1 MLHFVAFGLRDEAVS
16 WFPAKGAA
24 MMLFLGLCVL
34 IGALIMVVGGVKFPF
49 LPW

>member
-1 MLHFVAFGLRDEAVS
+1 MVPFVAFGLRDEAVS
-16 WFPAKGAA
+16 LSPAKGAA

-34 IGALIMVVGGVKFPF
+34 IGTLIMVVGGVKFPF